1 MTTLQQWNIQSDKI
15 GELELLHKL
24 FGTIIT
30 TNEVA
35 KEYGNSLPEWIELK
49 EPHHK
54 NYQTIIEASID
65 KGEASAIA
73 LAIEFE
79 DCLLIIDDL
88 KGRRF
93 ATGIGLKITGT
104 LGVIIEAKLAGYI
117 LSIKPILNKIKA
129 TNFRL
134 TEAIENTILLKC
146 GE

>member
-1 MTTLQQWNIQSDKI
+1 
-15 GELELLHKL
+15 
-24 FGTIIT
+24 
-30 TNEVA
+30 
-35 KEYGNSLPEWIELK
+35 
-49 EPHHK
+49 
-54 NYQTIIEASID
+54 
-65 KGEASAIA
+65 